1 MQDLTLIRDEDALP
15 LQGPDGRLRPG
26 PGGLLDTIEDL
37 GNGRPLAVG
46 NRTELKRPDRRLSLY
61 SLFLPPKLGDDAA
74 LSIRSNT
81 SQADPRTET
90 SEDDLGDKAPKRTKS
105 IKKVPK
111 AEVRTQAVAWGNWDD
126 GVGPG

>member
-37 GNGRPLAVG
+37 GNSRPRAVG

-61 SLFLPPKLGDDAA
+61 SPP
-74 LSIRSNT
+74 RPPPT
-81 SQADPRTET
+81 R
-90 SEDDLGDKAPKRTKS
+90 R
-105 IKKVPK
+105 
-111 AEVRTQAVAWGNWDD
+111 
-126 GVGPG
+126 